1 MVGEP
6 MLSITSV
13 ERIEPEEVR
22 LVDSK
27 IGSIN
32 SVGVILNSPK
42 KKEKLLTLLS
52 RFMFSFYLCIQK
64 FCIPLNIFY

>member
-1 MVGEP
+1 

-42 KKEKLLTLLS
+42 KERKIVH
-52 RFMFSFYLCIQK
+52 FVI
-64 FCIPLNIFY
+64 